1 MCFQSGK
8 TKHKIRQSNSSLD
21 TATEGDKHRVGMGE
35 GCQTRMNK
43 IVTRQLTA
51 REAYGR
57 LWHGWVKKHWAS
69 LLLSVGLMVIIAL
82 ATAGYAKFMEFS
94 IGGLEARDT
103 DVIFWAPVGIIG
115 LTLTRSICHYTNVI
129 LQNRILSRVQADMQ
143 REMYDTLV
151 DMDLAQLLSEAP
163 AAIAARFSAD
173 IELVRGATVA
183 VFGSLRDV
191 LTLIATIA
199 VMLSID
205 WVMTLALVSIFA
217 LVFIPVGFA
226 GARIRSSSK
235 EIQQEIG
242 QMTSAINEGLS
253 GIRMVR
259 TYQLENTLKTTSNKS
274 FERLFDL
281 RIAIVKWQAA
291 LSPIVEALAGVAV
304 GVTLFF
310 VGLRIQTG
318 AIDIAGMIGLITALG
333 VLTNPGRKLTQAFAV
348 GAQGISALERVY
360 SFFDTKNTV
369 IDGPNIVKDGRAQ
382 GEIIF
387 DKVDFIYPDGYQ
399 ALKDINLT
407 IEAGKTYAFV
417 GRSGAGKTTV
427 FNLLPR
433 LFDTSNGV
441 IQLDGKDIKS
451 LTLKSLRDQISL
463 VSQDSILLSGSVT
476 QNIGFGREG
485 ADEKACIKA
494 AKAAAAHGFI
504 TKLSKGYDTMV
515 EPSKATFSGGERQR
529 LSIARAI
536 VRDAPILLLDEPTSA
551 LDAESEA
558 SIKAAL
564 DALSKGRTTLV
575 IAHRLSTIL
584 HADQIVVMDAG
595 QIVAQGTHDELLEQ
609 GGLYADLFNLQFD
622 MSPSKEAGPVHR
634 GHKTRKPAVGPVER
648 IFRMLGF

>member
-1 MCFQSGK
+1 MM
-8 TKHKIRQSNSSLD
+8 H
-21 TATEGDKHRVGMGE
+21 
-35 GCQTRMNK
+35 TRNK
-43 IVTRQLTA
+43 QMTA

-57 LWHGWVKKHWAS
+57 LWHGWVKRHWPA
-69 LLLSVGLMVIIAL
+69 LILSACLMVIIAL
-82 ATAGYAKFMEFS
+82 TTASYAKFMEYA
-94 IGGLEARDT
+94 IGGLEARNA
-103 DVIFWAPVGIIG
+103 DVIFWAPVAIIA
-115 LTLTRSICHYTNVI
+115 LTLTRSICHYANVL

-143 REMYDTLV
+143 REMYETLV
-151 DMDLAQLLSEAP
+151 DMDLAQLLAEPP
-163 AAIAARFSAD
+163 ASLAARFSAD
-173 IELVRGATVA
+173 IELVRAATIA

-191 LTLIATIA
+191 LTLVATVA

-205 WVMTLALVSIFA
+205 WAMTLALMAIFA
-217 LVFIPVGFA
+217 LIFA
-226 GARIRSSSK
+226 PIGLAGSRIRTASK
-235 EIQQEIG
+235 NIQQEIA
-242 QMTSAINEGLS
+242 QMTSSVNEGLA

-259 TYQLENTLKTTSNKS
+259 TYQLEDTLKQTTTKS
-274 FERLFDL
+274 FERLFQL
-281 RIAIVKWQAA
+281 RLAIVKWQAG
-291 LSPIVEALAGVAV
+291 LSPIVEALSGVAV
-304 GVTLFF
+304 GATLFL
-310 VGLRIQTG
+310 VGQRIQTG

-360 SFFDTKNTV
+360 GFFDTKNTV
-369 IDGPNIVKDGRAQ
+369 VDGPDLVKGGRAK
-382 GEIIF
+382 GKISF
-387 DKVDFIYPDGYQ
+387 DKVDFTYPDGYV
-399 ALKDINLT
+399 ALQDISLT

-433 LFDTSNGV
+433 LFDTSKGT
-441 IQLDGKDIKS
+441 IKLDDKDIKT

-463 VSQDSILLSGSVT
+463 VSQDSILLSGSVI

-485 ADEKACIKA
+485 SDEQACIKA

-504 TKLSKGYDTMV
+504 SKLPKGYDTII

-595 QIVAQGTHDELLEQ
+595 KIVAQGTHDELLEQ

-622 MSPSKEAGPVHR
+622 MRPVEGRASQR
-634 GHKTRKPAVGPVER
+634 GYKMRKPAVGPVER

>member
-1 MCFQSGK
+1 MAEIQ
-8 TKHKIRQSNSSLD
+8 TK
-21 TATEGDKHRVGMGE
+21 
-35 GCQTRMNK
+35 
-43 IVTRQLTA
+43 QLNA

-57 LWHGWVKKHWAS
+57 LWHGWVKKHWTS
-69 LLLSVGLMVIIAL
+69 LMMSVVLMVIIAL
-82 ATAGYAKFMEFS
+82 TTAGYAKFMEYA
-94 IGGLEARDT
+94 IGGLEARNA
-103 DVIFWAPVGIIG
+103 DVVFWAPIGIIA
-115 LTLTRSICHYTNVI
+115 LTLTRSICQYSNVL

-151 DMDLAQLLSEAP
+151 DMDLGQLLAEAP

-173 IELVRGATVA
+173 IELVRAATIA

-191 LTLIATIA
+191 LTLIATVA

-205 WVMTLALVSIFA
+205 WAMTLALMCIFG
-217 LVFIPVGFA
+217 LVFLPVGFA
-226 GARIRSSSK
+226 GSRIRNTSK
-235 EIQQEIG
+235 EIQQEIA
-242 QMTSAINEGLS
+242 QMTSAVNEGLS

-259 TYQLENTLKTTSNKS
+259 TYQLEDTLKATSNKS
-274 FERLFDL
+274 FERLYHL
-281 RIAIVKWQAA
+281 RVAIVKWQAA

-304 GVTLFF
+304 GLTLFL
-310 VGLRIQTG
+310 VALRIQSG

-360 SFFDTKNTV
+360 GFFDTKNTV
-369 IDGPNIVKDGRAQ
+369 TDGPDAIESGRAKGQ
-382 GEIIF
+382 ITFE
-387 DKVDFIYPDGYQ
+387 DVDFTYPDGFQ

-407 IEAGKTYAFV
+407 VEAGKTYAFV
-417 GRSGAGKTTV
+417 GRSGAGKTSV

-433 LFDTSNGV
+433 LFDPSKGN
-441 IQLDGKDIKS
+441 IFLDGKKIKS

-463 VSQDSILLSGSVT
+463 VSQDSILLSGTVVD
-476 QNIGFGREG
+476 NIGFGRKG
-485 ADEKACIKA
+485 ADKQACIKA

-504 TKLSKGYDTMV
+504 SKLADGYDTII

-564 DALSKGRTTLV
+564 DALSKDRTTLV

-584 HADQIVVMDAG
+584 DADQIVVMDEG
-595 QIVAQGTHDELLEQ
+595 QIVAQGTHDELLED
-609 GGLYADLFNLQFD
+609 GGIYADLFNLQFD
-622 MSPSKEAGPVHR
+622 MSPVKNGRPKRV
-634 GHKTRKPAVGPVER
+634 GHINRKLALGPVER
-648 IFRMLGF
+648 IIRMIGF

>member
-1 MCFQSGK
+1 MTETK
-8 TKHKIRQSNSSLD
+8 TN
-21 TATEGDKHRVGMGE
+21 
-35 GCQTRMNK
+35 
-43 IVTRQLTA
+43 QLTA

-57 LWHGWVKKHWAS
+57 LWHGWVKKHWTS
-69 LLLSVGLMVIIAL
+69 LIMSVVLMVIIAL
-82 ATAGYAKFMEFS
+82 TTAGYAKFMEYA
-94 IGGLEARDT
+94 IGGLETRDA
-103 DVIFWAPVGIIG
+103 DIVFWAPIGIIG
-115 LTLTRSICHYTNVI
+115 LTLTRSICQYSNVV

-151 DMDLAQLLSEAP
+151 DMDLGQLLAEAP

-173 IELVRGATVA
+173 IELVRAATIA

-205 WVMTLALVSIFA
+205 WAMTLALMCIFG
-217 LVFIPVGFA
+217 LVFLPVGFA
-226 GARIRSSSK
+226 GSRIRNTSK
-235 EIQQEIG
+235 EIQQEIA
-242 QMTSAINEGLS
+242 QMTSAVNEGLS

-259 TYQLENTLKTTSNKS
+259 TYQLEDTLKTTSNNS
-274 FERLFDL
+274 FERLYHL
-281 RIAIVKWQAA
+281 RVAIVKWQAA

-304 GVTLFF
+304 GVTLFL
-310 VGLRIQTG
+310 VAMRIQSG

-360 SFFDTKNTV
+360 GFFDAKNTV
-369 IDGPNIVKDGRAQ
+369 TDGPDTIEGGRAKGQ
-382 GEIIF
+382 ISFE
-387 DKVDFIYPDGYQ
+387 DVDFVYPDGFQ

-433 LFDTSNGV
+433 LFDPSKGD
-441 IQLDGKDIKS
+441 IFLDGTRIKS

-463 VSQDSILLSGSVT
+463 VSQDSILLSGTVT
-476 QNIGFGREG
+476 DNIGFGRKG
-485 ADEKACIKA
+485 ADKQACIKA

-504 TKLSKGYDTMV
+504 SKLSDGYDTII
-515 EPSKATFSGGERQR
+515 EPSKAAFSGGERQR

-558 SIKAAL
+558 AIKAAL
-564 DALSKGRTTLV
+564 DALSKDRTTLV

-584 HADQIVVMDAG
+584 DADQIVVMDDG
-595 QIVAQGTHDELLEQ
+595 KIVAQGTHDELLED

-622 MSPSKEAGPVHR
+622 MSPVKNGRPKR
-634 GHKTRKPAVGPVER
+634 TGQINRKPALGPVER
-648 IFRMLGF
+648 IIRMMGF